1 MEPDGFWKKKKKK
14 RIQVQTGA
22 SAATR
27 HRKRHQGKKSAE
39 LTANNQTFR
48 SDSRSIFLFLFFLSS
63 TRKSHTPANNEQI
76 IRGIYSPKRKK
87 NKKRFSFSSFLE
99 LSSVFL
105 LTIVLSGAQFK
116 SKKRNWSICH
126 RCRQ

>member
-1 MEPDGFWKKKKKK
+1 MEPDGFWKKKKK

-22 SAATR
+22 SEATR

-76 IRGIYSPKRKK
+76 IRGIYSQK
-87 NKKRFSFSSFLE
+87 KKRTKKDFLFFFSRAVIS
-99 LSSVFL
+99 FL

>member
-1 MEPDGFWKKKKKK
+1 MEKEEEEEEENTSPNRSERSNSPSEK
-14 RIQVQTGA
+14 A
-22 SAATR
+22 SR
-27 HRKRHQGKKSAE
+27 QKSAE

-76 IRGIYSPKRKK
+76 IRGIYSQK
-87 NKKRFSFSSFLE
+87 KKRTKKDFLFFFSRAVIS
-99 LSSVFL
+99 FL